1 MPSDLSR
8 REFLQ
13 RSALVAGAG
22 VVAPFS
28 FIRDARAT
36 DDLALQRYLE
46 RQVDIV
52 KTPGIA
58 AAVVRGDQ
66 VVWSAGAGWA
76 DIERSIPTSRDTVFQ
91 LASVSKTVTC
101 AGIMTLVED
110 GVLDLDADIN
120 RYLPFDVHVP
130 AAPDVQITMRTLL
143 THTSAIRDRWQ
154 IWGTPTSDPTLYFH
168 GDSPISLGD
177 FCRSYFTVDGSEY
190 RPKQNFFARAPGAVY
205 TYSNLAVALAGYVAE
220 WVSGTDFNTLC
231 KQRILAPLGMS
242 DSGYRL
248 ADIHTTDLAMPYSDK
263 GAFRPIYQYGY
274 PDYPDGA
281 LRTSAVHL
289 ARWLGAFMNGGSFQG
304 DRVLA
309 EATVREM
316 RRNQIPDV
324 VSWRQ
329 GLIWFQERTWGFP
342 ILGHDGGDFG
352 ESARMFFRQDR
363 NVGVVTLTNAYL
375 DARKWPAFTEIE
387 RHLFA
392 VFS

>member
-1 MPSDLSR
+1 MTADLSR
-8 REFLQ
+8 RAFLQ

-190 RPKQNFFARAPGAVY
+190 RPKQNFFAHAPGAVY

-309 EATVREM
+309 EATVREI

>member
-1 MPSDLSR
+1 MTPALSR

-22 VVAPFS
+22 VIAPFS
-28 FIRDARAT
+28 FVRDARAT
-36 DDLALQRYLE
+36 DDQALQRYLR

-58 AAVVRGDQ
+58 AAVVRGDR

-76 DIERSIPTSRDTVFQ
+76 DIERGIRTSPDTVFQ

-120 RYLPFDVHVP
+120 RYIPFEVHVP
-130 AAPDVQITMRTLL
+130 AAPDVPITVRTLL

-168 GDSPISLGD
+168 GDSPIPLGA
-177 FCRSYFTVDGSEY
+177 FCRSYFSVDGSEY
-190 RPKQNFFARAPGAVY
+190 RPLQNFFQREPGTVY

-220 WVSGTDFNTLC
+220 SASGTDFDALC
-231 KQRILAPLGMS
+231 KERILAPLGMS

-248 ADIHTTDLAMPYSDK
+248 VDIHTTDLAMPYSDK

-304 DRVLA
+304 DRVLD
-309 EATVREM
+309 ESTVREI

-342 ILGHDGGDFG
+342 MLGHDGGDFG
-352 ESARMFFRQDR
+352 ETTRMFFRPDR

-375 DARKWPAFTEIE
+375 DARKWPAFTDIE

>member
-1 MPSDLSR
+1 M
-8 REFLQ
+8 
-13 RSALVAGAG
+13 
-22 VVAPFS
+22 
-28 FIRDARAT
+28 
-36 DDLALQRYLE
+36 
-46 RQVDIV
+46 
-52 KTPGIA
+52 
-58 AAVVRGDQ
+58 
-66 VVWSAGAGWA
+66 WSAGAGWA
-76 DIERSIPTSRDTVFQ
+76 DIERGIPTSRDTVFQ

-309 EATVREM
+309 EATVREI